1 MSLQLD
7 YVMNILN
14 AVTATPFFI
23 LILDLYA
30 KCFIFLLKNDD
41 FYSKII
47 RFSYLAYALI
57 VTNHNYEQKK
67 SPLLSSQDFSEVVKL
82 LSSNTSLKTAN
93 DSRLRLL

>member
-1 MSLQLD
+1 MSLQVN
-7 YVMNILN
+7 YITNILN

-57 VTNHNYEQKK
+57 VTNNNYEQKNPRYC
-67 SPLLSSQDFSEVVKL
+67 PLRI
-82 LSSNTSLKTAN
+82 
-93 DSRLRLL
+93 SRKW